1 MFMSP
6 QWQFDHLQDMAGDVN
21 EAWENE
27 MDSRVAQS
35 REDRRMEHERW
46 IEMLRQDTALRKIA
60 AEQQM
65 AAWEMR
71 LRERNR
77 RISEDRKAGITFST
91 EWGKY

>member
-6 QWQFDHLQDMAGDVN
+6 QGQFGYLQDMAEDVN
-21 EAWENE
+21 SAWKDE

-35 REDRRMEHERW
+35 REESRMAHERW

-77 RISEDRKAGITFST
+77 RISDDRKAGITFST
-91 EWGKY
+91 EWSKY